1 MSEIAFEN
9 WESQSGSYVP
19 YPSPLNNSTSTDTII
34 SNYEHKLNG
43 TIATKAVEAAKKG
56 KPPVFTKEEW
66 AYLNKK
72 AYEDSPMAEVKVIAP
87 APTIT
92 LKKGNTEINVRNA
105 AALVRKMEEKYPTTT
120 PEPQPEITKETTAF
134 REELKKRVT
143 FNVKDVSPEVKRC
156 VELLPGTT
164 SNLDPLK
171 ELPNTPSFI
180 PQLEQRSAVNKNAYE
195 LRSDILKFSIDSV
208 NKTKTYTD
216 LDEYTKDVLTIA
228 NKFYD
233 FVENKNRNKY

>member
-105 AALVRKMEEKYPTTT
+105 AALVRKMEEKYPTVT

-143 FNVKDVSPEVKRC
+143 FNVKDVSPKVKRC

-216 LDEYTKDVLTIA
+216 LDEYTKDVLTID

>member
-120 PEPQPEITKETTAF
+120 PEPQHEITKETTAF

-156 VELLPGTT
+156 VQMLPGTT
-164 SNLDPLK
+164 TNLEPLK
-171 ELPNTPSFI
+171 DPPSAPFVPPTPESK
-180 PQLEQRSAVNKNAYE
+180 QSVNKNAYE
-195 LRSDILKFSIDSV
+195 IRTDVLAMALDFMRWRGDKNMLPQTVSSDDILEV
-208 NKTKTYTD
+208 
-216 LDEYTKDVLTIA
+216 A
-228 NKFYD
+228 QKFYK
-233 FVENKNRNKY
+233 FVENRR

>member
-105 AALVRKMEEKYPTTT
+105 DALVRKMEEKYPTVT

-156 VELLPGTT
+156 VELLPGKT

-195 LRSDILKFSIDSV
+195 LRSDILAMAVDWVRYKDNGTISSA
-208 NKTKTYTD
+208 TD
-216 LDEYTKDVLTIA
+216 DHVLETA
-228 NKFYD
+228 KRFYQ
-233 FVENKNRNKY
+233 FVENRR

>member
-1 MSEIAFEN
+1 MSEITFEDWN
-9 WESQSGSYVP
+9 P
-19 YPSPLNNSTSTDTII
+19 Y
-34 SNYEHKLNG
+34 
-43 TIATKAVEAAKKG
+43 
-56 KPPVFTKEEW
+56 
-66 AYLNKK
+66 KK

-105 AALVRKMEEKYPTTT
+105 AALVRKMEEKHPTVT

-156 VELLPGTT
+156 VELLPGKT

-233 FVENKNRNKY
+233 FVENKNRNK

>member
-105 AALVRKMEEKYPTTT
+105 AALVRKMEEKYPTVT